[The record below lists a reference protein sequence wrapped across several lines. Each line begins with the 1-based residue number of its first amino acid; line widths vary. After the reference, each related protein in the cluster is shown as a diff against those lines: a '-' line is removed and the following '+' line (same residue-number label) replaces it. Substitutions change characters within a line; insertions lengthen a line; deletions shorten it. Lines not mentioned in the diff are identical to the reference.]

1 LFEKSLKKFTFFIL
15 RFLPRNF
22 LNPILDPVARLT
34 LEILIPAFFMCF
46 VVFSWSS
53 NRFAFGSNLMLQ

>member
-1 LFEKSLKKFTFFIL
+1 
-15 RFLPRNF
+15 